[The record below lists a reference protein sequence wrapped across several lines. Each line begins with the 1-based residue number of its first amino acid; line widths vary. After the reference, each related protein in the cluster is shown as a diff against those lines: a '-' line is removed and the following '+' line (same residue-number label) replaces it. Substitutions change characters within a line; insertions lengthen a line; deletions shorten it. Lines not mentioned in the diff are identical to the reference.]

1 MCLQMDREITA
12 KELMDRTEIRK
23 NVTLALT
30 SLPVSSLLDVEQM
43 TSALLQ
49 STVGKRPSETIITLT
64 QPFGNKNMAPFTSL
78 RHLSSLLRLFHQK

>member
-1 MCLQMDREITA
+1 MDREITA
-12 KELMDRTEIRK
+12 KELVDRTEIRK

-49 STVGKRPSETIITLT
+49 STVGKRPL
-64 QPFGNKNMAPFTSL
+64 SL
-78 RHLSSLLRLFHQK
+78 

>member
-1 MCLQMDREITA
+1 MCLQMDRDITA
-12 KELMDRTEIRK
+12 KEVMDRTEIRK

-49 STVGKRPSETIITLT
+49 STVGKRPTKTIITLT
-64 QPFGNKNMAPFTSL
+64 QPFGNKNMTPFKSL